1 MYKGIGSI
9 LGNEI
14 ERKMMDSRID
24 EILKITSLVPTQEM
38 KPTPAPRVLP
48 KTTGKDDE
56 IDYNYARENY
66 YNLIERNQD
75 AVEEMLE
82 IAKQS
87 ENARSFEVVGQLIK
101 AGLDANESLMKLHKT
116 KKELSAEKSGPTQVT
131 NALFV
136 GSTAELQK
144 LLKSKLKKTK

>member
-1 MYKGIGSI
+1 MTT
-9 LGNEI
+9 
-14 ERKMMDSRID
+14 DDRID
-24 EILKITSLVPTQEM
+24 EILEITSLVPTPEM
-38 KPTPAPRVLP
+38 APEPPARIIP
-48 KTTGKDDE
+48 KTGKDDD

-87 ENARSFEVVGQLIK
+87 EHPRAFEVVGQLIK
-101 AGLDANESLMKLHKT
+101 SGLDANKELMVLHKT
-116 KKELSAEKSGPTQVT
+116 KKELSIEKGPSQVT
-131 NALFV
+131 NQAVFV

-144 LLKSKLKKTK
+144 LLKAKRGE

>member
-1 MYKGIGSI
+1 MTQ
-9 LGNEI
+9 
-14 ERKMMDSRID
+14 DDRID
-24 EILKITSLVPTQEM
+24 EILEITSLVPTTEI
-38 KPTPAPRVLP
+38 KPDPPARIIP
-48 KTTGKDDE
+48 KTGKDDD

-87 ENARSFEVVGQLIK
+87 EHPRAFEVVGQLIK
-101 AGLDANESLMKLHKT
+101 SGLDANKELMGLHKT
-116 KKELSAEKSGPTQVT
+116 KIELSIEKGGHTTTVN
-131 NALFV
+131 NAVFV

-144 LLKSKLKKTK
+144 LLKGKRGE

>member
-1 MYKGIGSI
+1 MTV
-9 LGNEI
+9 
-14 ERKMMDSRID
+14 DDRID
-24 EILKITSLVPTQEM
+24 EILEITSLVPTPEM
-38 KPTPAPRVLP
+38 APEPSARIIP
-48 KTTGKDDE
+48 KAGRDDD

-87 ENARSFEVVGQLIK
+87 EHPRAFEVVGQLIK
-101 AGLDANESLMKLHKT
+101 SGLDANKELMSLHKT
-116 KKELSAEKSGPTQVT
+116 KKELSIET
-131 NALFV
+131 NSRVNVNNAVFV

-144 LLKSKLKKTK
+144 LLKAKRG

>member
-1 MYKGIGSI
+1 MTHSVD
-9 LGNEI
+9 N
-14 ERKMMDSRID
+14 RID
-24 EILKITSLVPTQEM
+24 EILEITSLVPTPEL
-38 KPTPAPRVLP
+38 KPEPSPTRILP
-48 KTTGKDDE
+48 KTDGKDDD

-87 ENARSFEVVGQLIK
+87 EHPRAFEVVGQLIK
-101 AGLDANESLMKLHKT
+101 SGLDANKELMALHKT
-116 KKELSAEKSGPTQVT
+116 KKELSIEKGPSQVT
-131 NALFV
+131 NQAVFV

-144 LLKSKLKKTK
+144 LLKVKRG

>member
-1 MYKGIGSI
+1 M
-9 LGNEI
+9 NN
-14 ERKMMDSRID
+14 DNRID
-24 EILKITSLVPTQEM
+24 EILEITSLVPSSEI
-38 KPTPAPRVLP
+38 KPESSARVIP
-48 KTTGKDDE
+48 QNGKDDD
-56 IDYNYARENY
+56 IDYNYTRGNY

-87 ENARSFEVVGQLIK
+87 EHARSFEVVGQLIR
-101 AGLDANESLMKLHKT
+101 AGLEANDALMSLHKT

-144 LLKSKLKKTK
+144 LLKSKLKEEKT

>member
-1 MYKGIGSI
+1 MTHSVD
-9 LGNEI
+9 N
-14 ERKMMDSRID
+14 RID
-24 EILKITSLVPTQEM
+24 EILEITSLVPTPEL
-38 KPTPAPRVLP
+38 KPEPSPTRILP
-48 KTTGKDDE
+48 KTEGKDDD

-87 ENARSFEVVGQLIK
+87 EHPRAFEVVGQLIK
-101 AGLDANESLMKLHKT
+101 SGLDANKELMALHKT
-116 KKELSAEKSGPTQVT
+116 KKELSIEKGGGDVNVN
-131 NALFV
+131 NAVFV

-144 LLKSKLKKTK
+144 LLKSKRT

>member
-1 MYKGIGSI
+1 MTHSVD
-9 LGNEI
+9 N
-14 ERKMMDSRID
+14 RID
-24 EILKITSLVPTQEM
+24 EILEITSLVPTPEL
-38 KPTPAPRVLP
+38 KPEPSPTRILP
-48 KTTGKDDE
+48 KTEGKDDD

-87 ENARSFEVVGQLIK
+87 EHPRAFEVVGQLIK
-101 AGLDANESLMKLHKT
+101 SGLDANKELMTLHKT
-116 KKELSAEKSGPTQVT
+116 KKELSIEKSSGVNVN
-131 NALFV
+131 NAVFV

-144 LLKSKLKKTK
+144 LLKVKRGK

>member
-1 MYKGIGSI
+1 MK
-9 LGNEI
+9 N
-14 ERKMMDSRID
+14 DTRID
-24 EILKITSLVPTQEM
+24 EILEITSLVPSSEM
-38 KPTPAPRVLP
+38 KPEPSARVIP
-48 KTTGKDDE
+48 QKNGKDDD

-87 ENARSFEVVGQLIK
+87 ENARAFEVVGQLIK
-101 AGLDANESLMKLHKT
+101 SGLDANEALMKLHKT
-116 KKELSAEKSGPTQVT
+116 KKELNVEKGPTQVT

-144 LLKSKLKKTK
+144 LLKSKLKETK

>member
-1 MYKGIGSI
+1 MTA
-9 LGNEI
+9 
-14 ERKMMDSRID
+14 DDRID
-24 EILKITSLVPTQEM
+24 EILEITSLVPTPEM
-38 KPTPAPRVLP
+38 VPEPSARIIP
-48 KTTGKDDE
+48 KTGKDDD

-87 ENARSFEVVGQLIK
+87 EHPRAFEVVGQLIK
-101 AGLDANESLMKLHKT
+101 SGLDANKELMALHKT
-116 KKELSAEKSGPTQVT
+116 KKELSIEKGPTQVT
-131 NALFV
+131 NQAVFV

-144 LLKSKLKKTK
+144 LLKVKRGE

>member
-1 MYKGIGSI
+1 MKT
-9 LGNEI
+9 
-14 ERKMMDSRID
+14 DTRID
-24 EILKITSLVPTQEM
+24 EILEITSLVPSAEM
-38 KPTPAPRVLP
+38 KPNSPPRVKP
-48 KTTGKDDE
+48 KIDGRDDD

-87 ENARSFEVVGQLIK
+87 EHPRAFAVGGQLIK
-101 AGLDANESLMKLHKT
+101 SGLDANKELMALQKT
-116 KKELSAEKSGPTQVT
+116 KKQLSIEKGPSQVT
-131 NALFV
+131 NQAVFV

-144 LLKSKLKKTK
+144 LLKVKRGE

>member
-1 MYKGIGSI
+1 MTVD
-9 LGNEI
+9 N
-14 ERKMMDSRID
+14 RID
-24 EILKITSLVPTQEM
+24 EILEITSLVPTSEI
-38 KPTPAPRVLP
+38 KPESTTRVIP
-48 KTTGKDDE
+48 QNGKDDD

-87 ENARSFEVVGQLIK
+87 EHPRAFEVVGQLIK
-101 AGLDANESLMKLHKT
+101 SGLDANKELMTLHKT
-116 KKELSAEKSGPTQVT
+116 KKELSIEKSSGVNVN
-131 NALFV
+131 NAVFV

-144 LLKSKLKKTK
+144 LLKVKRG

>member
-1 MYKGIGSI
+1 MTHSVD
-9 LGNEI
+9 N
-14 ERKMMDSRID
+14 RID
-24 EILKITSLVPTQEM
+24 EILEITSLVPTPEI
-38 KPTPAPRVLP
+38 KPEPTSRIKP
-48 KTTGKDDE
+48 KIDGKDDD

-87 ENARSFEVVGQLIK
+87 EHPRAFEVVGQLIK
-101 AGLDANESLMKLHKT
+101 SGLDANKELMALHKT
-116 KKELSAEKSGPTQVT
+116 KKELSIEKGPSQVT
-131 NALFV
+131 NQAVFV

-144 LLKSKLKKTK
+144 LLKVKRGE

>member
-1 MYKGIGSI
+1 MTV
-9 LGNEI
+9 
-14 ERKMMDSRID
+14 DDRID
-24 EILKITSLVPTQEM
+24 EILEITSLVPTPEM
-38 KPTPAPRVLP
+38 APEPPSRIIPSVDSDR
-48 KTTGKDDE
+48 KDDD

-87 ENARSFEVVGQLIK
+87 EHPRAFEVVGQLIK
-101 AGLDANESLMKLHKT
+101 SGLDANKELMSLHKT
-116 KKELSAEKSGPTQVT
+116 KKELSIETNSGVNVN
-131 NALFV
+131 NAVFV

-144 LLKSKLKKTK
+144 LLKAKRG

>member
-1 MYKGIGSI
+1 MTV
-9 LGNEI
+9 
-14 ERKMMDSRID
+14 DDRID
-24 EILKITSLVPTQEM
+24 EILEITSLVPTPEI
-38 KPTPAPRVLP
+38 KPEPPARIIP
-48 KTTGKDDE
+48 KVDGKDDD

-87 ENARSFEVVGQLIK
+87 EHPRAFEVVGQLIK
-101 AGLDANESLMKLHKT
+101 SGLDANKELMSLHKT
-116 KKELSAEKSGPTQVT
+116 KKELSIEKSGGDVNVN
-131 NALFV
+131 NAVFV

-144 LLKSKLKKTK
+144 LLKNNRTKNGN

>member
-1 MYKGIGSI
+1 MTV
-9 LGNEI
+9 
-14 ERKMMDSRID
+14 DDRID
-24 EILKITSLVPTQEM
+24 EILEITSLVPTPEM
-38 KPTPAPRVLP
+38 VPEPPARIMP
-48 KTTGKDDE
+48 KTGKDDD

-87 ENARSFEVVGQLIK
+87 EHPRAFEVVGQLIK
-101 AGLDANESLMKLHKT
+101 SGLDANKELMTLHKT
-116 KKELSAEKSGPTQVT
+116 RKELSIEKSSGVNVN
-131 NALFV
+131 NAVFV

-144 LLKSKLKKTK
+144 LLKAKRG

>member
-1 MYKGIGSI
+1 MAP
-9 LGNEI
+9 EPPA
-14 ERKMMDSRID
+14 RI
-24 EILKITSLVPTQEM
+24 I
-38 KPTPAPRVLP
+38 P
-48 KTTGKDDE
+48 KTGKDED

-87 ENARSFEVVGQLIK
+87 EHPRAFEVVGQLIK
-101 AGLDANESLMKLHKT
+101 SGLDANKELMTLHKT
-116 KKELSAEKSGPTQVT
+116 KKELSIEKSSGVNVN
-131 NALFV
+131 NAVFV

-144 LLKSKLKKTK
+144 LLKVKRG

>member
-1 MYKGIGSI
+1 MTQ
-9 LGNEI
+9 
-14 ERKMMDSRID
+14 DTRID
-24 EILKITSLVPTQEM
+24 EILEITSLVPTSEL
-38 KPTPAPRVLP
+38 KPEPVVRIKP
-48 KTTGKDDE
+48 KTDGKDDD

-87 ENARSFEVVGQLIK
+87 EHPRAFEVVGQLIK
-101 AGLDANESLMKLHKT
+101 SGLDANKELMGLHKT
-116 KKELSAEKSGPTQVT
+116 KKELSIERGGPTTTVN
-131 NALFV
+131 NAVFV

-144 LLKSKLKKTK
+144 LLKAKRGE